1 MIMGNNQCYNPV
13 VLILG
18 LGISGISMLETR
30 NICSG
35 RVPDS
40 RKTRFVNSI
49 QNARNR
55 ELQFVN
61 DNVKSAEFCTT
72 DDRYDLAL
80 GDGSK
85 LNRTNGH

>member
-1 MIMGNNQCYNPV
+1 MPLLSKDTHYKIVYT
-13 VLILG
+13 IG
-18 LGISGISMLETR
+18 LGISGISILETL

-35 RVPDS
+35 RVPD
-40 RKTRFVNSI
+40 TRFVNSI

-61 DNVKSAEFCTT
+61 DNVKSAECCTT

-85 LNRTNGH
+85 SNRTNGH